1 MAITAWDERGRK
13 VFDPT
18 PRDVDTMVAN
28 LGGGN
33 RFLIVDRDGDH
44 YVQVWRFDGGGY
56 ELEYRDGGPHSHHR
70 AFSDSSA
77 EVATAMS
84 GWLTAARDWR
94 EPLTWE
100 DISHRFTGDGG

>member
-1 MAITAWDERGRK
+1 MGRARTEGLRPHPAGRGH
-13 VFDPT
+13 DGGEP
-18 PRDVDTMVAN
+18 
-28 LGGGN
+28 GGGN

-70 AFSDSSA
+70 AFSDSSV

-100 DISHRFTGDGG
+100 DISHRFTGDAG